1 MTWEL
6 ERSLFSYVSVLRRI
20 NTILELRFAFV
31 ILILLST
38 LVFIFVLLFL
48 SQQPSNN
55 QRSDTLAHPMSV
67 SSLAASRRRRV
78 VCCRCWKTRFFEVIN
93 TLFGARPSSQV
104 WRATGARRA
113 VCVQVWYGDWFLR
126 RAVSWSVCLQVSRH
140 RVGRSDSRA
149 CLVMCSSVRSSRR
162 AMPVSGVAIGPCAGW
177 SVGCRCAGRSVQVG
191 GLGHGCRRSTRV
203 TPTRLLE
210 RRVVQA
216 ERARSVVSSAWLS
229 FAVGRASQVA
239 RVEPDW
245 VPA

>member
-1 MTWEL
+1 MGQIGASTLLLGFLIAIPATYSRILEHVSVCDATTEFQFMTWEL

-104 WRATGARRA
+104 WRATGGPPRGVRP
-113 VCVQVWYGDWFLR
+113 G
-126 RAVSWSVCLQVSRH
+126 
-140 RVGRSDSRA
+140 
-149 CLVMCSSVRSSRR
+149 LVR
-162 AMPVSGVAIGPCAGW
+162 
-177 SVGCRCAGRSVQVG
+177 
-191 GLGHGCRRSTRV
+191 
-203 TPTRLLE
+203 
-210 RRVVQA
+210 
-216 ERARSVVSSAWLS
+216 
-229 FAVGRASQVA
+229 
-239 RVEPDW
+239 
-245 VPA
+245 